1 MLRFRSAPMPAKAG
15 QPRNDQQAIGSSVPL
30 APSTAP
36 SIRRALSRE
45 SGQALEMLG
54 HAIEYLA
61 DEYAADVEHAGP
73 LGSANP
79 RVEAIQIL
87 KRLNRAVYY
96 SGTEMEPAFRR
107 MRRWLTGAG
116 SVDSRTR

>member
-1 MLRFRSAPMPAKAG
+1 MPAKASD
-15 QPRNDQQAIGSSVPL
+15 PRNDQQAIGNPVPL

-45 SGQALEMLG
+45 SGHALEMLG

-61 DEYAADVEHAGP
+61 DEYAANVEHAGP
-73 LGSANP
+73 LGSADP

-96 SGTEMEPAFRR
+96 SGTEMEPPFRR
-107 MRRWLTGAG
+107 IRRWLSGEA

>member
-1 MLRFRSAPMPAKAG
+1 MLRFRSAPVPVKAVCPQETG
-15 QPRNDQQAIGSSVPL
+15 GPVPL
-30 APSTAP
+30 APS
-36 SIRRALSRE
+36 IRRTLSRE
-45 SGQALEMLG
+45 SGHALEILG

-61 DEYAADVEHAGP
+61 DEYAADVERAGP
-73 LGSANP
+73 LGNADP

-96 SGTEMEPAFRR
+96 SGTEMEPPFRR

-116 SVDSRTR
+116 NQARS